1 MRIGLHP
8 LWLDSDPYGG
18 IATYWSALIE
28 NLGVLDTRNRYL
40 VYYTNAETARRGTSY
55 RPPHIEA
62 RVLNADSLWIE
73 LPLRLPLDLLR
84 SPVDLLHVQML
95 APPWCPAPFVQT
107 INDIA
112 WETNPEVFPRAV
124 LWRLKFLVPRSARRA
139 RRIITVSEYSKGL
152 ICERYGVPPERVVV
166 TPHGV
171 TAGYRPV
178 TDADRLAQARQ
189 RYDLERPF
197 LLHVGKLQ
205 ARKNLVRLVQAFK
218 RGVVAAGLP
227 HVLALVGPR
236 TWMSDEIF
244 EEIER
249 QGVGDRVVVVGEVPV
264 EDLPTL
270 YSAAELFVFPSL
282 AEGFGLPP
290 LEAMTCGT
298 AVMSSSASSLPEV
311 VGDAGILVDPYDVDA
326 MAEAMVEVLR
336 DDGVRAHLVA
346 RGLER
351 ASTFS
356 NENMARLTM
365 AAYEAALR

>member
-1 MRIGLHP
+1 MIDAKNKAPDFTLPRDGGGTVSLSGLRPQAVVLYFYPRDDTSGCTRQAIGFTDLAAEFEAAGAAVVGVSK
-8 LWLDSDPYGG
+8 DSVASHDKF
-18 IATYWSALIE
+18 ARKHR
-28 NLGVLDTRNRYL
+28 LGVILASD
-40 VYYTNAETARRGTSY
+40 AE
-55 RPPHIEA
+55 
-62 RVLNADSLWIE
+62 AD
-73 LPLRLPLDLLR
+73 
-84 SPVDLLHVQML
+84 
-95 APPWCPAPFVQT
+95 
-107 INDIA
+107 
-112 WETNPEVFPRAV
+112 
-124 LWRLKFLVPRSARRA
+124 
-139 RRIITVSEYSKGL
+139 

-189 RYDLERPF
+189 RYGLERPF

-311 VGDAGILVDPYDVDA
+311 VGDAGILVDPYDVNA

-336 DDGVRAHLVA
+336 DDGGRADLVA

-356 NENMARLTM
+356 NRNMAQLTM